1 MADARKMASF
11 VHLRVKSA
19 YSLLEGAVRPK
30 ALAKLAVESGMPAV
44 AVTDSN
50 NLFGVYEIADTLAK
64 EGVQPIVG
72 ALLSVELGASPGQSG
87 SRKKPPH
94 LPLLVQNE
102 TRYQNLTKLLSAAYL
117 KAEPGDWP
125 HVNKAMLAD
134 HAEGLIALTGGPGG
148 PVNALLSDGQ
158 AEAAAL
164 LLDEIKAIFPN
175 RLYVELQRHGLAE
188 ERATEGSL
196 IDLAYAKDLPLV
208 ATNDVHF
215 GKGDMYEAHDALL
228 CIADGSFVS
237 QDDRRRLTR
246 EHRFKS
252 PAEMAAQF
260 ADLPEALDNT
270 VEIAR
275 RCAYRPLK
283 RKPILPVF
291 VPESGRDPEAELKFQ
306 AEEGL
311 KRRMAVNKLAA
322 DEKVYHER
330 LAYEL
335 SIINRMG

>member
-1 MADARKMASF
+1 MASF
-11 VHLRVKSA
+11 VHLRGKSA

-30 ALAKLAVESGMPAV
+30 ELAALAMEAGMPAV

-64 EGVQPIVG
+64 AGVQPIIG
-72 ALLSVELGASPGQSG
+72 ALLSVELVPSPVTQQG

-94 LPLLVQNE
+94 LPLLVQDDVGY
-102 TRYQNLTKLLSAAYL
+102 RNLTKLLSAAYL

-125 HVNKAMLAD
+125 HVKAPALTE

-148 PVNALLSDGQ
+148 PVNALLLEGQ
-158 AEAAAL
+158 TDAASAL
-164 LLDEIKAIFPN
+164 LDQLAAMFPN
-175 RLYVELQRHGLAE
+175 RLYVELQRHNLAE
-188 ERATEGSL
+188 EHATEAAL
-196 IDLAYAKDLPLV
+196 IDLAYAKNLPLV

-215 GKGDMYEAHDALL
+215 GGSAMYEAHDALL

-252 PAEMAAQF
+252 PSEMAMQF
-260 ADLPEALDNT
+260 SDLPEAIENT

-275 RCAYRPLK
+275 RCAFRPA
-283 RKPILPVF
+283 R
-291 VPESGRDPEAELKFQ
+291 
-306 AEEGL
+306 
-311 KRRMAVNKLAA
+311 
-322 DEKVYHER
+322 
-330 LAYEL
+330 
-335 SIINRMG
+335 